1 MGALMKLGLRQNGL
15 CSAAGGQAMED
26 MLKNNSVLKD
36 LDLSDNYNSSSEGD
50 AGAIALAKGV
60 AEGLRDNGGISV
72 LSLKNN
78 MLATKEAG
86 KALAQ
91 ALASNSTL
99 KELDVSDNWE
109 GGDGPGFAQELA
121 VGIKDNGA
129 MTSLNLSYNGL
140 GVEGAKIITAV
151 LPKCT

>member
-1 MGALMKLGLRQNGL
+1 
-15 CSAAGGQAMED
+15 
-26 MLKNNSVLKD
+26 
-36 LDLSDNYNSSSEGD
+36 
-50 AGAIALAKGV
+50 LA
-60 AEGLRDNGGISV
+60 

-86 KALAQ
+86 EALAQ

-121 VGIKDNGA
+121 IGIKDNGA
-129 MTSLNLSYNGL
+129 LTSLNLSSNNLKAEGGKTVAEASKVTDNATV
-140 GVEGAKIITAV
+140 GVETIFM
-151 LPKCT
+151 PS

>member
-1 MGALMKLGLRQNGL
+1 
-15 CSAAGGQAMED
+15 
-26 MLKNNSVLKD
+26 
-36 LDLSDNYNSSSEGD
+36 
-50 AGAIALAKGV
+50 
-60 AEGLRDNGGISV
+60 
-72 LSLKNN
+72 

-121 VGIKDNGA
+121 IGIKDNGA
-129 MTSLNLSYNGL
+129 LTSLDLASNRPRA
-140 GVEGAKIITAV
+140 EGANIATKATEVTVPLRSFWHPFHVHLA
-151 LPKCT
+151 TG